1 MKLLS
6 VLMERLVSF
15 GVGTLFA
22 GASLYVSLWAVAAEG
37 WLKSALGLVCL
48 ALICLTV
55 YWWMVPREAE
65 RRWSLEQKRVR

>member
-1 MKLLS
+1 MNRVCL
-6 VLMERLVSF
+6 LMERLVSF

-22 GASLYVSLWAVAAEG
+22 GASLYVSLLAVAAEG
-37 WLKSALGLVCL
+37 RLKSVLGLVCL

-65 RRWSLEQKRVR
+65 RRWSLEQKRAR